1 MSQSLSAL
9 PFLNIYIR
17 LDTADTPTYRSS
29 NREERGFNDPVP
41 EAFLPSVEPFST
53 AIKAEM
59 QDRTTATIQYEDLR
73 CRLSKQVMADGS
85 EWVCARR
92 ISDHLPELS
101 DLGFAPHIFNHLH
114 SLGEREGLILISGS
128 AAHGK
133 TTTAAG
139 LLVDYMRSFGGLAIT
154 IEEPVEFL
162 LKGRHGD
169 HGQCFQIEA
178 SSDAEWEEALKRV
191 LSWGPRYIFV
201 GEIRTPK
208 TAELLLNAATTGHT
222 VITTFH
228 GGTPEE
234 ALTGL
239 LFLAEQA
246 MGDGSADIL
255 AGCLTA
261 LMHQTLKEDGPFVRY
276 LFTEENSPSDPIRS
290 LIRENKVGM
299 LSTYID
305 RISARLANQPAPAPS
320 EQSSLPSTPPANNT
334 KEELPPLPPLPP
346 IRR

>member
-1 MSQSLSAL
+1 MANDLNSL
-9 PFLNIYIR
+9 PFLNLYIR
-17 LDTADTPTYRSS
+17 LDGTETPTYRS
-29 NREERGFNDPVP
+29 NIREKSGFNDPVP
-41 EAFLPSVEPFST
+41 EEFLPSIEQFST

-59 QDRTTATIQYEDLR
+59 QERTTATIQHENLR
-73 CRLSKQVMADGS
+73 CRLSKQIMADGS
-85 EWVCARR
+85 EWVCAKR
-92 ISDHLPELS
+92 ISEKLPKLQE
-101 DLGFAPHIFNHLH
+101 LGFANHIFNHLH
-114 SLGEREGLILISGS
+114 SLGEREGLIMISGS
-128 AAHGK
+128 ASHGK

-139 LLVDYMRSFGGLAIT
+139 LLVDYMTSFGGLAIT

-178 SSDAEWEEALKRV
+178 NNDEEWEEALQRS

-201 GEIRTPK
+201 GEIKTPK

-246 MGDGSADIL
+246 MGDGAADIL

-290 LIRENKVGM
+290 LIRENKIGM

-305 RISARLANQPAPAPS
+305 RISARLANQPVEQESKPTSS
-320 EQSSLPSTPPANNT
+320 ENG
-334 KEELPPLPPLPP
+334 ELPPLPPLPP
-346 IRR
+346 IRH